1 MSLNSVV
8 PKPYPLKQHQFKRRQ
23 LIPLTDVLLWR
34 IDSGVVRTLT
44 KNEEENTITLGFWGP
59 GDIVGQPLFPSY
71 PYQVECLTIVEAS
84 ILPRGYFYT
93 QEVMLSHIQK
103 TQELLR
109 IIHSRKIK
117 LRLLRLLKWLADR
130 FGNQL
135 PDRQILDIRFTHQ
148 ELADIIG
155 TSRVTVTRLLNQF
168 EKEQKIGWS
177 QNNCLILFNRHLQ

>member
-1 MSLNSVV
+1 MNLNSVIS
-8 PKPYPLKQHQFKRRQ
+8 KPHQLKQHQFKRRQ

-44 KNEEENTITLGFWGP
+44 KNEEENTITLGFWGQ

-84 ILPRGYFYT
+84 ILPKGYFYT

-109 IIHSRKIK
+109 IILSRKIE
-117 LRLLRLLKWLADR
+117 LRLLKLLKWLTNR
-130 FGNQL
+130 FGDRL
-135 PDRQILDIRFTHQ
+135 PDGKILDIRLTHQ

-155 TSRVTVTRLLNQF
+155 TSRVTVTRLLNKF

-177 QNNCLILFNRHLQ
+177 QNNCLILFDH

>member
-1 MSLNSVV
+1 MIVSLNSVIT
-8 PKPYPLKQHQFKRRQ
+8 KPQKLKQHQFKRRQ

-44 KNEEENTITLGFWGP
+44 KNEEENTITLGFWGQ

-135 PDRQILDIRFTHQ
+135 PDGQILDMRFTHQ
-148 ELADIIG
+148 ELAEIVG

-177 QNNCLILFNRHLQ
+177 QNNCLILFNQ

>member
-1 MSLNSVV
+1 MSLNSVIT
-8 PKPYPLKQHQFKRRQ
+8 KPQKLKQHQFKRRQ
-23 LIPLTDVLLWR
+23 LIPLTDILLWR
-34 IDSGVVRTLT
+34 IDAGVVRTLT
-44 KNEEENTITLGFWGP
+44 KNEEENTITLGFWGT

-117 LRLLRLLKWLADR
+117 LRLLRLLRWLADR

-135 PDRQILDIRFTHQ
+135 PDGKILDIRLTHQ

-177 QNNCLILFNRHLQ
+177 QNNCLILFNH

>member
-1 MSLNSVV
+1 MSLNSLITAA
-8 PKPYPLKQHQFKRRQ
+8 PKLKSHQFKRRQ

-34 IDSGVVRTLT
+34 IDSGIVRTLT
-44 KNEEENTITLGFWGP
+44 KNEEQNTITLGFWGR

-84 ILPRGYFYT
+84 ILPRGYFYA
-93 QEVMLSHIQK
+93 QEVMLSHIQR

-117 LRLLRLLKWLADR
+117 WRLLRLLKWLAER

-135 PDRQILDIRFTHQ
+135 PEGQILDIRLTHQ
-148 ELADIIG
+148 ELADIIS
-155 TSRVTVTRLLNQF
+155 TSRVTVTRLLNEF
-168 EKEQKIGWS
+168 EKEKKIGWS
-177 QNNCLILFNRHLQ
+177 QSNCLILFND

>member
-1 MSLNSVV
+1 MSLNSVITAS
-8 PKPYPLKQHQFKRRQ
+8 PKFKQHQFKRRQ

-34 IDSGVVRTLT
+34 IDSGIVRTLSN
-44 KNEEENTITLGFWGP
+44 NEEQNIITLGFWGQ
-59 GDIVGQPLFPSY
+59 GDIVGQPLFPFY

-84 ILPRGYFYT
+84 ILPRGYFYA
-93 QEVMLSHIQK
+93 QEVMLSHIQR

-135 PDRQILDIRFTHQ
+135 PEGQILDIRLTHQ
-148 ELADIIG
+148 EIADIIS

-168 EKEQKIGWS
+168 EQENKIGWS
-177 QNNCLILFNRHLQ
+177 QSNCLILFRE